1 MSMSMFYFLRIM
13 KHQFV
18 CYNSSNQELCTP
30 QPNLSAVC
38 CQFTSRQKDIFLKRN
53 NLLRMKTKPV
63 ELCARFV

>member
-1 MSMSMFYFLRIM
+1 MFYFLRIM

-30 QPNLSAVC
+30 QPNLSAVLLSIHFQAERHFPQKK
-38 CQFTSRQKDIFLKRN
+38 QFIEN
-53 NLLRMKTKPV
+53 ETKPV